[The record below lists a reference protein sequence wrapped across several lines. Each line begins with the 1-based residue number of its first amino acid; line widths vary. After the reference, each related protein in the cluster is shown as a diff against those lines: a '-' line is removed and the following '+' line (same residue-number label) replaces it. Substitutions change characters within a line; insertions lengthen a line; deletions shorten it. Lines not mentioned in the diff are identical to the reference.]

1 VSERTGWFWIAILVG
16 IVTLLTRMGVVH
28 AQGNGDGDGEIVL
41 APGEQKTLP
50 GEGVDSFSAASNAI
64 IEVRVASAPGGDQ
77 QIIIVGKT
85 PGTTS
90 LVITL
95 TNGRRLVYK
104 VTVSKVTARH
114 NVQLDVYFVQMSRS
128 RARQIGLAWPT
139 SIGATATASYR
150 ADTADSRLGSFTV
163 SSTVLPRLDFAAE
176 HGWAK
181 VLDHAKVVMA
191 NGDEGTYSSGG
202 DVNIR
207 VTSGVATSLER
218 ISFGSSI
225 KARVSYDA
233 STGRVSVHLLADI
246 SRLTEDRSA
255 DTPGLSRTAV
265 DTSVNMALG
274 ESLALGG
281 LYSTQE
287 RSSMSGLAFL
297 SEIPVLGYLFG
308 GKSQTR
314 EQIENV
320 VFIVPTLVSP
330 VSVAD
335 RDRVTEA
342 LRVYSGFDGGAIGAG
357 VKALRS
363 DEPLLPTERRK

>member
-1 VSERTGWFWIAILVG
+1 VTARNSWFWFAVLVAIATLV
-16 IVTLLTRMGVVH
+16 TRMGTVS
-28 AQGNGDGDGEIVL
+28 AQSNDGEGEIVL

-95 TNGRRLVYK
+95 TNGRRLIYK
-104 VTVSKVTARH
+104 VTVSKVVARH

-128 RARQIGLAWPT
+128 RATQIGLAWPG
-139 SIGATATASYR
+139 SVGATATGTYT
-150 ADTADSRLGSFTV
+150 ADTGGTRLGTFSV

-176 HGWAK
+176 NGWAK
-181 VLDHAKVVMA
+181 VLDHAKVVMS

-202 DVNIR
+202 DFNIR

-218 ISFGSSI
+218 ITFGSTI

-233 STGRVSVHLLADI
+233 STGRVSVHLTADI
-246 SRLTEDRSA
+246 SRLVQDRGA

-281 LYSTQE
+281 LYSSQE
-287 RSSMSGLAFL
+287 RSAMSGLAIL

-308 GKSQTR
+308 GKSATR

-330 VSVAD
+330 VSIAD

-342 LRVYSGFDGGAIGAG
+342 LRVFSGYDGGPIGGG
-357 VKALRS
+357 VKRLRS
-363 DEPLLPTERRK
+363 DEPVIPTERRK